1 MKNAFI
7 LFLKL
12 EQTYNK
18 NQSYMKAMALKFN
31 ANLNRLG
38 LNRNI
43 QYFVRKIRTGTA
55 NRMEMGE

>member
-18 NQSYMKAMALKFN
+18 NQSNMKAMALKFN
-31 ANLNRLG
+31 TYLNRPG
-38 LNRNI
+38 LNRND
-43 QYFVRKIRTGTA
+43 QYFVRNIRTGTA